1 LDCRGRIAVDPSSTQ
16 TQTPMSGFAT
26 GFAGGAAAGT
36 AVAPG
41 VGTAIGAAVGA
52 FSSLIGGDQKEQ
64 QREAYLNQQA
74 ALAQGGNADALK
86 DIYDWANGISAT
98 EYDGTNR
105 GDEPTQSRQYAQQI
119 LLNLQKNG
127 ISWNPTTQSM
137 QYPGIAGSVAGV
149 TQIATVVGGSPFV
162 GFLEIALVIAAA
174 IAIADYLGGGK

>member
-1 LDCRGRIAVDPSSTQ
+1 VSA
-16 TQTPMSGFAT
+16 FASA
-26 GFAGGAAAGT
+26 FGGAATGT

-41 VGTAIGAAVGA
+41 IGTAIGAAVGA
-52 FSSLIGGDQKEQ
+52 FSSLISGDPKEA

-74 ALAQGGNADALK
+74 ALAQSGNAGALQ

-105 GDEPTQSRQYAQQI
+105 GNEPAQSRQYAQQI

-149 TQIATVVGGSPFV
+149 TQIATTLGGSPLV
-162 GFLEIALVIAAA
+162 GFVEIALLILAALVV
-174 IAIADYLGGGK
+174 ADHFGGK